1 MQPKFIIEVRAKG
14 FKSLQTNVE
23 KSSKSLKTFGDVAL
37 EQRRKTAG
45 LERVVG
51 AIRNR
56 FLLLAFATGA
66 ATKGIGGVVRAS
78 SQFESVKSRLVGL
91 TGSVEKAEIAF
102 NKFNQVAATT
112 PFTLDDVV
120 NAGAQLEAFGADSQA
135 LLKEITDLAAF
146 MGTSATEAANAFGR
160 AFAGGAGAADILR
173 ERGILNIVK
182 DSQKLQDLSKTTL
195 PEFREA
201 LIKSLQDP
209 AIGIQGSTDR
219 LSETFEGAFSN
230 MKDAVTLLAVEI
242 GDTLMPSM
250 KRATGSIT
258 TLAKAATHFLKDLKG
273 EFDSPLFKQNLE
285 GLFEFPLLKFE
296 QRVNDFSVEQLEEEL
311 KKLEKSF
318 ASTAPTALKKTQ
330 TAFENTT
337 ESSEKMTTTLSLIL
351 PGQDDISDGMIT
363 LGEAAGVTNEE
374 LAKQALNLAKVNLG
388 VNKFVEAQNKATEE
402 NLLSM
407 EVSEESREF
416 LFAQI
421 ELLKQLIELRKKDT
435 NEVKTGGETA
445 KTTLEDEAKV
455 FKQFSDQLSRA
466 VVDGQRFGDAV
477 VNSLKAIG
485 AELAAQAVSFGLLSI
500 FSSIMGKGG
509 LNPAG
514 LGFNL
519 LGTIGGSLFPGLFKD
534 KKHDGGMIQS
544 FASGGAVQGRDNVPI
559 LAQAGEFVV
568 QRDSAQSIGLNAL
581 NQMNETGQ
589 AASNINVHIHG
600 GIVDEGYVRN
610 TLLPALSTEGV
621 SIA

>member
-1 MQPKFIIEVRAKG
+1 
-14 FKSLQTNVE
+14 
-23 KSSKSLKTFGDVAL
+23 
-37 EQRRKTAG
+37 
-45 LERVVG
+45 
-51 AIRNR
+51 
-56 FLLLAFATGA
+56 
-66 ATKGIGGVVRAS
+66 
-78 SQFESVKSRLVGL
+78 
-91 TGSVEKAEIAF
+91 
-102 NKFNQVAATT
+102 
-112 PFTLDDVV
+112 V
-120 NAGAQLEAFGADSQA
+120 NAGAQLEAFGADSQS

-146 MGTSATEAANAFGR
+146 MGTNATEAANAFGR

-273 EFDSPLFKQNLE
+273 EFDSPLFKENLE
-285 GLFEFPLLKFE
+285 GLFEFPLFKFQ
-296 QRVNDFSVEQLEEEL
+296 QRVNDLSVEDL
-311 KKLEKSF
+311 KKELQSLEKSF
-318 ASTAPTALKKTQ
+318 EKSAVTPIKRAVPELGKFQKGAKILSIEIMEMEKSQKQSGNTTLTVIKNEKDLTSQLSAKNMILKKVNETTQ
-330 TAFENTT
+330 KSLEQQ
-337 ESSEKMTTTLSLIL
+337 EKKLGDNIL
-351 PGQDDISDGMIT
+351 
-363 LGEAAGVTNEE
+363 E
-374 LAKQALNLAKVNLG
+374 
-388 VNKFVEAQNKATEE
+388 
-402 NLLSM
+402 M
-407 EVSEESREF
+407 EFDEKSREF
-416 LFAQI
+416 LIRKILALQ
-421 ELLKQLIELRKKDT
+421 ELIALREKENKT
-435 NEVKTGGETA
+435 VETGGETA

-544 FASGGAVQGRDNVPI
+544 FAGGGAVQGRDNVPI
-559 LAQAGEFVV
+559 LAQAGEFVI

-600 GIVDEGYVRN
+600 GIVQEDFVRN
-610 TLLPALSTEGV
+610 ELLPAIVKEGV
-621 SIA
+621 TVA

>member
-1 MQPKFIIEVRAKG
+1 
-14 FKSLQTNVE
+14 
-23 KSSKSLKTFGDVAL
+23 
-37 EQRRKTAG
+37 
-45 LERVVG
+45 
-51 AIRNR
+51 
-56 FLLLAFATGA
+56 
-66 ATKGIGGVVRAS
+66 
-78 SQFESVKSRLVGL
+78 
-91 TGSVEKAEIAF
+91 
-102 NKFNQVAATT
+102 
-112 PFTLDDVV
+112 
-120 NAGAQLEAFGADSQA
+120 
-135 LLKEITDLAAF
+135 

-250 KRATGSIT
+250 KRATGAIT

-351 PGQDDISDGMIT
+351 PGQDDISDGMLT

-374 LAKQALNLAKVNLG
+374 LAKQAQNLAKVNLG

-435 NEVKTGGETA
+435 NEAKTGGETA

-544 FASGGAVQGRDNVPI
+544 FAGGGAVQGRDNVPI
-559 LAQAGEFVV
+559 LAQAGEFVI

-589 AASNINVHIHG
+589 AGSNINVHIHG